1 MPLGLPY
8 NGENPNKGYVIF
20 FDLHI
25 RTIFPLEI
33 QISSLRITL
42 ETHEDKHRLLLQ
54 ELEALDDKW
63 LQAQQQIKLYQAWIA
78 KAFNN
83 EVKEQIFK
91 KGDLVLAIKRLRVTT
106 HKTKGKFQLK
116 WEGPFV
122 VEIVYL
128 NGAYRLIN
136 LNDDTFMKP
145 INDKYLKKYYPWS
158 GSKLHLWSKLHPDQ
172 SNGIGFR
179 IQDVWESTKEDFTLS
194 KDRTMIGRHR
204 SERTLK
210 TLWCIMSI
218 LKNWQRKIISF
229 NLSLYFIA
237 EIENR
242 SSVSNDA
249 WCKHWRQDKRR
260 WLI

>member
-8 NGENPNKGYVIF
+8 NSENPNKGYVIF

-91 KGDLVLAIKRLRVTT
+91 KGDIALVVGRPMVMT
-106 HKTKGKFQLK
+106 HNT
-116 WEGPFV
+116 
-122 VEIVYL
+122 
-128 NGAYRLIN
+128 
-136 LNDDTFMKP
+136 
-145 INDKYLKKYYPWS
+145 
-158 GSKLHLWSKLHPDQ
+158 H
-172 SNGIGFR
+172 
-179 IQDVWESTKEDFTLS
+179 
-194 KDRTMIGRHR
+194 
-204 SERTLK
+204 
-210 TLWCIMSI
+210 
-218 LKNWQRKIISF
+218 
-229 NLSLYFIA
+229 
-237 EIENR
+237 ENF
-242 SSVSNDA
+242 
-249 WCKHWRQDKRR
+249 
-260 WLI
+260 